1 MLAIKGRPWN
11 LSQKL
16 AAFLALFL
24 STLVPAF
31 LISGCA
37 WLFSQSSAYDQRPLT
52 VQSLNLYNQRLK
64 GRLSSKMWKGDWILR
79 RHRLAIIDLDLRNI
93 KPDVL
98 MLQHSMARIGN
109 RSESD
114 KAILSA
120 GALQDYEWQEQ
131 DVQQFLDTQEK
142 ESMVIAI
149 SSSGRFVNQPTG
161 KPIGQMWPLGHT
173 GFLQHAVLS
182 YEDQSVDIFNVH
194 LDVPPGTESV
204 WLGFIEGKIKE
215 QESRPDYCPKRL
227 IVGGYLPVSDLSQ
240 SFLKFLQDTN
250 LKDVA
255 TGFCL
260 EENRCYTST
269 PTNEIFL
276 ATVGDESPSRVD
288 RIFVNQNAFVY
299 QSRKNFATSNPLDE
313 YVKGFGIQALWASQR
328 FGWVSQLRLPRCNDG
343 M

>member
-1 MLAIKGRPWN
+1 MLTLNGN
-11 LSQKL
+11 LRYLCQKL
-16 AAFLALFL
+16 PPLLGILLA
-24 STLVPAF
+24 TLVPAF
-31 LISGCA
+31 LVSNCA
-37 WLFSQSSAYDQRPLT
+37 WLLSQNSTYDQRPLT
-52 VQSLNLYNQRLK
+52 AQTLNLYNQRLK

-79 RHRLAIIDLDLRNI
+79 RHRLALIDQDLRNI
-93 KPDVL
+93 KPDIL
-98 MLQHSMARIGN
+98 MLQQSMERIGN

-131 DVQQFLDTQEK
+131 EVQQYMDTQEK
-142 ESMVIAI
+142 ESMVLAI
-149 SSSGRFVNQPTG
+149 SSSGRFVNHPTG
-161 KPIGQMWPLGHT
+161 KPIGQMWLLGHT
-173 GFLQHAVLS
+173 GFLQHSVLS

-194 LDVPPGTESV
+194 LDVPSGTESV
-204 WLGFIEGKIKE
+204 WLGFIESKIKE
-215 QESRPDYCPKRL
+215 QESRSDYCPKRL

-250 LKDVA
+250 LKDVS

-313 YVKGFGIQALWASQR
+313 YVKGFGIQSLWASQR
-328 FGWVSQLRLPRCNDG
+328 FGWVAQLRLPRCING
-343 M
+343 L